1 MAKFKGLFVAKPI
14 ETVSA
19 TYPDLVAEV
28 KTNLNIDADD
38 TTRAAELARLIA
50 AATEVAENY
59 TGRIIAQK
67 QLKYYAYNY
76 SGDGLVLPVSPWTET
91 ISVKGGTAG
100 NLQNITGI
108 NTLPKTLG
116 VYFDFENSIS
126 VDELEIIINA
136 GYPDNLPKPIQQA
149 IIIIASDMFDTDRS
163 NYIYNVSDNQTAKK
177 LLTPYI
183 LTRY

>member
-1 MAKFKGLFVAKPI
+1 MAKFKGLFVEKPLEI
-14 ETVSA
+14 VTA
-19 TYPDLVAEV
+19 TYPDLKASV
-28 KTNLNIDADD
+28 KENLNIDSSD
-38 TTRAAELARLIA
+38 TSKDTQITRLIQ

-67 QLKYYAYNY
+67 QLKYYAFNF
-76 SGDGLVLPVSPWTET
+76 SFDELFLPVAPWVTT
-91 ISVKGGTAG
+91 VSVKAGITG
-100 NLQNITGI
+100 NLVNISNV

-116 VYFDFENSIS
+116 VLFDFETGITA
-126 VDELEIIINA
+126 DEVEIIVTA
-136 GYPDNLPKPIQQA
+136 GYSNLPKPIEQA

-163 NYIYNVSDNQTAKK
+163 NYIYNISDNQTAKK